1 MKKQIELTDDEIDLL
16 SKFKKDYNDILSKEM
31 YDYVKNKANSKEFKR
46 FSIKSFF
53 NSHIT
58 LIQDFNGIATPYA
71 AYSYS
76 GDDEYPNVIN
86 ITILCWTI
94 EISW

>member
-16 SKFKKDYNDILSKEM
+16 NKFKKDYNDILSKEM
-31 YDYVKNKANSKEFKR
+31 YDHIRDVRNSKEFKR
-46 FSIKSFF
+46 FSIVSIL
-53 NSHIT
+53 NGHIT
-58 LIQDFNGIATPYA
+58 FIQDFNGIATPYV
-71 AYSYS
+71 AYSHFS
-76 GDDEYPNVIN
+76 DDEYPNLIN